1 MNILEKK
8 ESKFMFPFFSLLSSS
23 IDSEFPLVLPSIMRA
38 GSLSAFGSS
47 EYFAH

>member
-8 ESKFMFPFFSLLSSS
+8 ESKFMFPYYSLSSS
-23 IDSEFPLVLPSIMRA
+23 IDSEFPPVLPSIMRA
-38 GSLSAFGSS
+38 GSLGAFGSS